1 MENFKI
7 ISKSLTEHN
16 KQILGQGD
24 DITRINERLSNI
36 PGTIFVDYETLIQ
49 SVDTL
54 TEPIEYA
61 NLSEDDFFAA
71 TGFESVS
78 DVWTFCVNNVNSKTH
93 LNAYLIGT
101 RIGGQ
106 WTNLRIKGENIGNN
120 ETFATYGDSFG
131 QVHVIYWPWSSDS
144 EMPYIFTIVFPN
156 VLNVSNGTWRIEI
169 TCSVFRN
176 SFESTPRI
184 TFKKCILNDTLD
196 FKTINGESITGSTDI
211 SVQSTISDLDE
222 IRSGAAL
229 GATALQSVPSEYAT
243 LTDVE
248 TMINNMITTALN
260 EDY

>member
-1 MENFKI
+1 MKNFKI

-49 SVDTL
+49 SVENSI
-54 TEPIEYA
+54 EPIEYA
-61 NLSEDDFFAA
+61 DLSEDDFFAA

-78 DVWTFCVNNVNSKTH
+78 DIWTFCVSNVSSKKS
-93 LNAYLIGT
+93 LNACLRGVKVA
-101 RIGGQ
+101 GQ
-106 WTNLRIKGENIGNN
+106 WKTLNIKGKNIDRY
-120 ETFATYGDSFG
+120 ESFATYGDSFG
-131 QVHVIYWPWSSDS
+131 MVHIAHWQWGTDT
-144 EMPYIFTIVFPN
+144 EMPYIFDIIFPN
-156 VLNVSNGTWRIEI
+156 VLAVSGKLFYIKI
-169 TCSVFRN
+169 TCAVFRN
-176 SFESTPRI
+176 SFNTTPTI
-184 TFKKCILNDTLD
+184 TFKKCILNDTLG
-196 FKTINGESITGSTDI
+196 FRTINGESITGSTDI

>member
-16 KQILGQGD
+16 KQILNHD
-24 DITRINERLSNI
+24 ESIAYINKELDEI
-36 PGTIFVDYETLIQ
+36 PNTLYVDYETLIQ
-49 SVDTL
+49 SVENSIDG
-54 TEPIEYA
+54 ISSA

-78 DVWTFCVNNVNSKTH
+78 DIWTFCVNNVNSKKS
-93 LNAYLIGT
+93 LNACLRGVKVA
-101 RIGGQ
+101 GQ
-106 WTNLRIKGENIGNN
+106 WKTLNIKGKNIDRY
-120 ETFATYGDSFG
+120 ESFATYGNSFG
-131 QVHVIYWPWSSDS
+131 MVHIAHWQWSTDT
-144 EMPYIFTIVFPN
+144 EMPYIFDIIFPN
-156 VLNVSNGTWRIEI
+156 VLAVSGKLFYIGIN
-169 TCSVFRN
+169 CSVFRN
-176 SFESTPRI
+176 SFNTTPTI
-184 TFKKCILNDTLD
+184 TFKKCILNDTLG
-196 FKTINGESITGSTDI
+196 FRTINGESITGSTDI
-211 SVQSTISDLDE
+211 SVQSVISDLDE